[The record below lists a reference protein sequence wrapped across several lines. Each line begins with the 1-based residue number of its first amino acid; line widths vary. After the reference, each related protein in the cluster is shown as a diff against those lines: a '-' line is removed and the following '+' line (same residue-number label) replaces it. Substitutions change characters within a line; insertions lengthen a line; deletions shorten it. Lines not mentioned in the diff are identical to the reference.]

1 MSLFGHTV
9 YHVHRALRTTEK
21 QTARRRTRSSSN
33 SNTTT
38 MVASTTPIPL
48 PSDDY
53 DRPHTTTALLAS
65 LRCTTSAFDA
75 VMDSL
80 SSTTS
85 QQAERVKLLEKRV
98 ARAHALI
105 AKLEKIYDEK
115 GVDEVC
121 RVEFPADYRDALK
134 GIEKDLDELKNG
146 SSIISAVDAARAAA
160 DAAVRAALR
169 RDATMDDGEAIP
181 SDAWLDQ
188 ASMGIGGLARSLEVA
203 EDQRRVPLLYGSLVG
218 EHATGGSGRCMD
230 EMEYRGILDEM
241 AKSES
246 RSSIP
251 GSLADLAHSQQ
262 DTDGDDESVHSA
274 TSKMSALSM
283 SSGMSSS
290 GRMTAIQRRRWHEQQ
305 QQLRNIKAGGAVV
318 EGNDEDGATTNRS
331 KPVSKVAT
339 HSSSMVG
346 RQQAISGSHPYLCE
360 VLHDSYGIGSEPP
373 KGLVDCSGFSPRRT
387 REGGTE
393 FYPPPSSVADLVVFN
408 TSRESYGLANRRAA
422 AMASAVSVG
431 NVTNNNAADESP
443 PKSN

>member
-1 MSLFGHTV
+1 
-9 YHVHRALRTTEK
+9 
-21 QTARRRTRSSSN
+21 
-33 SNTTT
+33 
-38 MVASTTPIPL
+38 
-48 PSDDY
+48 
-53 DRPHTTTALLAS
+53 
-65 LRCTTSAFDA
+65 
-75 VMDSL
+75 MDSL

-246 RSSIP
+246 RNSIP

-318 EGNDEDGATTNRS
+318 EGNDEDGAATNRS